1 MSMTSLLSAS
11 PDNTHLSAAALL
23 PSPPACLAKAS
34 ADRFLREHA
43 SKLAGS
49 KRSVRDAGD
58 DTADNK
64 KTKTDADALAVAQG
78 TPAVAEPVDANGT
91 VAKAELCEKVHHE
104 GGARSSTSSSGGGS
118 RSSGGNNEAAAASEL
133 PAKKASSSAVVQ
145 QPPEEVAGFVRT
157 LFTLLRVCDSSVVS
171 WSEDG
176 NAMLIHDPMRFAGE
190 ICPKFFRHRN
200 FNSFTRLLNMYQF
213 HKVPGNGRDKTVTFV
228 HPSFRRGR
236 DDLLSKIQRKGSSSA
251 DKNSSAKDDETAA
264 RRRKEAA
271 ERKDK
276 RDAERERQRAD
287 KRPKAA
293 ATDDGSKQT
302 ANGSC
307 KARRAPSIFPSA
319 AHYRAAAGTP
329 EALIGRDVW
338 ERTNAE
344 ITELEKRSGYLSQST
359 VGGSSAV
366 STWMRRVVE
375 LEREARALKAENER
389 LRSVELEIEQ
399 LRGQV
404 QAQNELIAQIQLIEA
419 AFSAGAGQLAQST
432 ALRPTSN
439 NTNSHDAT
447 DDDPNL
453 WRQLLAG
460 QPHPQQPPQTE
471 TTTESDP
478 LAALPRD
485 AQFLL
490 RNALQQNG
498 QAPDDPSGAALVQ
511 LLSKLC
517 QQQPDGNGLTPE
529 DGVAPPPAEGD
540 TAAAAAAAAASLA
553 ADLGASATP
562 EDMSNATAV
571 HYALLQQ
578 QQPGTQSPKLDLSTI
593 MNEPFTAQCM
603 AQCFAMTGALPST

>member
-1 MSMTSLLSAS
+1 MSMTSLLSTS

-43 SKLAGS
+43 PKLAGS
-49 KRSVRDAGD
+49 KRHVKEAGD
-58 DTADNK
+58 DTVDNK
-64 KTKTDADALAVAQG
+64 KIKTDADALAVTQG
-78 TPAVAEPVDANGT
+78 IPAAAPHVDVKSIGT
-91 VAKAELCEKVHHE
+91 KAELTVCEKIHHE
-104 GGARSSTSSSGGGS
+104 GGARSSSSGGGIRSSGGGS
-118 RSSGGNNEAAAASEL
+118 EAVASEL

-287 KRPKAA
+287 KRPKAS

-302 ANGSC
+302 ANGSS
-307 KARRAPSIFPSA
+307 KSRRAPSIFPSA

-389 LRSVELEIEQ
+389 LRGVEVEIEQ

-419 AFSAGAGQLAQST
+419 AFSAGAGQLAQPT
-432 ALRPTSN
+432 ALRTTAN
-439 NTNSHDAT
+439 NTAAHDAT

-460 QPHPQQPPQTE
+460 QPQPQQPPQNE
-471 TTTESDP
+471 TTAESDP

-490 RNALQQNG
+490 RNALQQTG
-498 QAPDDPSGAALVQ
+498 QAQDDPSGAALVQ

-517 QQQPDGNGLTPE
+517 QQQSDGNGLPPE
-529 DGVAPPPAEGD
+529 DGAASPPAEGD
-540 TAAAAAAAAASLA
+540 ATAAAAASLA
-553 ADLGASATP
+553 ADLSSSASP

-578 QQPGTQSPKLDLSTI
+578 QQQQSGAQSPKLDLSTL